1 MLHRSVGQQ
10 NGACNR
16 GKPQGNRKGVKCVGT
31 ARNWLS
37 KLGYNKLPFMME
49 TFYTFRK
56 LIIFNLNDFY

>member
-16 GKPQGNRKGVKCVGT
+16 GKPQDNRKGVKCVGT

-37 KLGYNKLPFMME
+37 KLGYNILAFMLE
-49 TFYTFRK
+49 TFKIFKK
-56 LIIFNLNDFY
+56 LKY

>member
-37 KLGYNKLPFMME
+37 KLGYNKLPFMLKNFTHLE
-49 TFYTFRK
+49 
-56 LIIFNLNDFY
+56 I